1 MIRFTKPR
9 PVIKAKPKPKGG
21 KKATLNKL
29 NSFLKQEEPKTVEIL
44 VTNLHAQGNSVTYKE
59 LREAYLAGGLT
70 EKQFTTWQKKYSKL
84 VEDALKPEW
93 EKAAALA
100 AQEAKDKYPYFL
112 YEPGVG
118 AAADWIKQHG
128 AELVT
133 NLAQEQKDALNAMIQ
148 HCSGY
153 TAITPDEAAR
163 IMRPCIGLTKPQALA
178 NARYREAV
186 KAAYLKE
193 HPHGKPETAEKKA
206 AEAAARYAGRQH
218 RYRAQCIARTELAYG
233 YNAGAYG
240 ATKDAQAQGYI
251 GDCMK
256 VWLTAFDERVCPICS
271 LMDEEKR
278 NMDEPFSNGKML
290 PPGHPQCRCAVAYE
304 EIENTNLT
312 PATPDGTM
320 DAQAQNGAAATPAQ
334 TAPPTTTPSP
344 DTAQIPPD
352 VVHNDLDMEYVSDIN
367 LGGTGKME
375 LYRDADGNEWLF
387 KPAQS
392 KAGTPEQFRAYA
404 QEAGY
409 KVQGIVDPDT
419 MVEVGVGSLDGDF
432 GAYQRRIQTVNGTN
446 FKAWQHG
453 IGTLTPEEVESLQ
466 REHVTDWLLGNFD
479 SHGGNFVT
487 DASGRVIGI
496 DKEQAFK
503 YLKDKGSHKM
513 SYSYHPNAKYG
524 ETEPVY
530 NTLYRKFAK
539 GEIDLDPQATLK
551 YIQRVESIPDA
562 EYREIFRN
570 YAEGVCGKGNAAE
583 QMLDAIV
590 QRKQTLRQTYTDF
603 YGELLTERQ
612 HSANPV
618 LFQWADDAASAA
630 VPKNP
635 TVATIPGGKPKTP
648 KKPKTTATKPTAPKT
663 TPTAGSAQATESGY
677 RISDVLDD
685 MSVLP
690 NTEHGVAIR
699 SDSTMVEGLNLSG
712 RRAHING
719 SDYYEI
725 TGKLTEETWEAA
737 AKNAKAR
744 GLSQDMEYLLRDADG
759 NYQFGN
765 TAFTIK
771 GNKIMTASQ
780 SSFEVYSDY
789 AHKQHYG
796 MSGSFRV
803 RVPVT
808 GNPKKDRKAME
819 EIFDKAG
826 LSSLTA
832 NPTDAD
838 ELLLRKSRIAWQR
851 NPSAMEKVSKMPI
864 GSKQRQ
870 AEIDRICKTAGF
882 DDARIMGLK
891 LKEVAPGYCTYIDE
905 AATAEFRKAG
915 LTHVWAGV
923 GNPDFVVEITQNGGF
938 MATANRATSGLQEIG
953 KKGASE
959 LADMGTGGACSVF
972 TRIGVNTNMEY
983 RKNYKGG
990 TYRILIDPEE
1000 MSRTDWYAYQDDS
1013 FGTVKDS
1020 RTFYGRPSPT
1030 DFIEQNARRYE
1041 RDNEIMFRNGIKSD
1055 SFIGISCQTD
1065 SDRNTLLQAYKN
1077 AGVTQI
1083 NGVDI
1088 EDFIQTTQEIGQ
1100 DSKRGIMGLS
1110 YYEDDIPF

>member
-44 VTNLHAQGNSVTYKE
+44 VSNLHAQGNSVTYKE

-251 GDCMK
+251 GDCIK

-320 DAQAQNGAAATPAQ
+320 DAQPQNQPLVQTPPADPN
-334 TAPPTTTPSP
+334 AP
-344 DTAQIPPD
+344 QIPPD
-352 VVHNDLDMEYVSDIN
+352 VDVPPGMTYKGPANF
-367 LGGTGKME
+367 GGTGEMHIYE
-375 LYRDADGNEWLF
+375 DADGKEWLF
-387 KPAQS
+387 KPAQDKGS
-392 KAGTPEQFRAYA
+392 SAPAEFRAYA

-409 KVQGIVDPDT
+409 KVQGIVDPHT
-419 MVEVGVGSLDGDF
+419 AVHVGTGKLEGKF
-432 GAYQRRIQTVNGTN
+432 GAFQERLDTWDSGGL
-446 FKAWQHG
+446 KKWQQG
-453 IGTLTPEEVESLQ
+453 GVYGFEDYDLEDGGVFEQIQ
-466 REHVTDWLLGNFD
+466 REHVSDWLLGNYD

-487 DASGRVIGI
+487 RAGGDLIGI

-503 YLKDKGSHKM
+503 YISDPKSHTM
-513 SYSYHPNAKYG
+513 SYTYHPNAKYG

-530 NTLYRKFAK
+530 NTMFRKYAK
-539 GEIDLDPQATLK
+539 GDIDLDLNGSLK
-551 YIQRVESIPDA
+551 YIQRVEQIQDA
-562 EYREIFRN
+562 EYREIFRD
-570 YAEGVCGKGNAAE
+570 YAESLHGPGADAE
-583 QMLDAIV
+583 KLMDAIV
-590 QRKQTLRQTYTDF
+590 ERKTNLRETYRTF
-603 YGELLTERQ
+603 YSQLETERTGVKTVFQ
-612 HSANPV
+612 FSDEIAGTATPKPV
-618 LFQWADDAASAA
+618 
-630 VPKNP
+630 P
-635 TVATIPGGKPKTP
+635 KPKTP
-648 KKPKTTATKPTAPKT
+648 KKPKTTATKPAAPKT
-663 TPTAGSAQATESGY
+663 TPTAGPAQATESGY

-744 GLSQDMEYLLRDADG
+744 GFSQDMEYLLRDADG

-765 TAFTIK
+765 AAFTIK
-771 GNKIMTASQ
+771 GNKIMTASH

-789 AHKQHYG
+789 VSKQHYG
-796 MSGSFRV
+796 MCGSFRV

-990 TYRILIDPEE
+990 TYRILIDLEE

-1030 DFIEQNARRYE
+1030 DFIRQNARRYE
-1041 RDNEIMFRNGIKSD
+1041 RDNEIMFRNGIRSD

-1065 SDRNTLLQAYKN
+1065 SDRNVLLQAYKN